1 MTLAD
6 RCEAVLLER
15 PMPAGTLAAT
25 VRKRKADVLETL
37 HGNPDRFVHSGK
49 RRASLW
55 SVRTSSGYTVA
66 ELAARWGRDRDMASA
81 IIFGRE
87 GFLERGLVQSLNGNG
102 RVVVTT
108 RGLRLP
114 RPSRRWIRR
123 RRREREPDLR
133 RLRRR
138 LQNRAVERGNT
149 TRAGTEEESIAV
161 SSPPCASCP
170 QCRSVSPPPL

>member
-55 SVRTSSGYTVA
+55 SVRTSSGYTVD
-66 ELAARWGRDRDMASA
+66 ELAARWGRDREMASA

-108 RGLRLP
+108 RGL
-114 RPSRRWIRR
+114 
-123 RRREREPDLR
+123 EAAA
-133 RLRRR
+133 
-138 LQNRAVERGNT
+138 AVE
-149 TRAGTEEESIAV
+149 AMDPEA
-161 SSPPCASCP
+161 PA
-170 QCRSVSPPPL
+170 